1 MLNFIDPLNL
11 FHMRKPL
18 FIWLLAL
25 SSPAFAQDF
34 IVKRLEAAQGKIN
47 IYFDLIDTL
56 ARAYTINVYS
66 SRDNFIAPLQKI
78 TGDAGLEIKPGLN
91 KKIVWDAPAELGPA
105 FDGKVA
111 LEVRGRAY
119 IPFVRFDRFEEYKA
133 LKRGKP
139 YMINWTGGTPQNILH
154 FELYKGDKKVGVNFT
169 DVANTGKYKMTF
181 PHSVKPGKDYTLK
194 ITDTKNKDEIVYT
207 GKFAVKRKVPLLVKA
222 IPLVGIGTLVYFLTG
237 GSSDKPERILDPINP
252 D

>member
-1 MLNFIDPLNL
+1 
-11 FHMRKPL
+11 MRKLL
-18 FIWLLAL
+18 FVWCLTL
-25 SSPAFAQDF
+25 SFPVFSQDF
-34 IVKRLEAAQGKIN
+34 LVKRLEAAQGKVN
-47 IYFDLIDTL
+47 IYYDLVDTL
-56 ARAYTINVYS
+56 ARGYTINVYS

-78 TGDAGLEIKPGLN
+78 TGDAGLEVKPGLN

-105 FDGKVA
+105 FEGKVA

-133 LKRGKP
+133 LKRGKT

-154 FELYKGDKKVGVNFT
+154 FELYKGEKKVGVNFT
-169 DVANTGKYKMTF
+169 DVANTGKYKMTL
-181 PHSVKPGKDYTLK
+181 PTSVKPGKDYTFK

-207 GKFAVKRKVPLLVKA
+207 GKFAVKRKVPLTLKVMP
-222 IPLVGIGTLVYFLTG
+222 IIGVSALVYFLTG
-237 GSSDKPERILDPINP
+237 GGGSDKPERIPDPINP

>member
-1 MLNFIDPLNL
+1 
-11 FHMRKPL
+11 MRKPL

-25 SSPAFAQDF
+25 SFPACAQEF
-34 IVKRLEAAQGKIN
+34 HVKRLEAAQGKIN

-56 ARAYTINVYS
+56 ARGYTINVYS

-78 TGDAGLEIKPGLN
+78 TGDVGLEVKPGLSR
-91 KKIVWDAPAELGPA
+91 KIVWDATAELGPD

-133 LKRGKP
+133 LKRGKT

-154 FELYKGDKKVGVNFT
+154 FELYKGEKKVGVNFT
-169 DVANTGKYKMTF
+169 DVANTGKYKMTL
-181 PHSVKPGKDYTLK
+181 PKSVKPGKDYTFK

-207 GKFAVKRKVPLLVKA
+207 GKFAVKPKVPLMVKA
-222 IPLVGIGTLVYFLTG
+222 LPVLGVGALVYLLTSG
-237 GSSDKPERILDPINP
+237 DSGPKNIPDPVNP
-252 D
+252 N